1 MKPLL
6 GFLLL
11 SLAFGSTGPEARAS
25 ERKVQVSASRVG
37 GVTMLRVDVRAASV
51 REIVKAIEPHLG
63 ERVIVRTDRNPVLD
77 FRSPGIEPMAAL
89 ELVVTRAGLVLA
101 QENDLWV
108 ASDPSEP
115 TLTIDIKDGEVR
127 DIMREVKSQCGIR
140 NLIVDPDVQG
150 RGTFL
155 FNDLPCSQAIRT
167 ILATMGLDYEIDSAV
182 MRVAADR

>member
-1 MKPLL
+1 V
-6 GFLLL
+6 
-11 SLAFGSTGPEARAS
+11 T
-25 ERKVQVSASRVG
+25 ASRVR
-37 GVTMLRVDVRAASV
+37 GVPILRFDVRRASV

-63 ERVIVRTDRNPVLD
+63 ERVIVRTEENPVLD

-89 ELVVTRAGLVLA
+89 RQVVSRAGLRLA
-101 QENDLWV
+101 RENDLWV
-108 ASDPSEP
+108 VSDPSEP
-115 TLTIDIKDGEVR
+115 TLTIDVKDGEVR

-140 NLIVDPDVQG
+140 NLIIDPDVQG

-167 ILATMGLDYEIDSAV
+167 ILATMGLEYEIDSAV